1 MAYEDAA
8 KTKKIE
14 VVVVT
19 LSGEYSH
26 KYDGDTLI
34 EAVVQEAIKHLK
46 LVADNTWVL
55 ELDGHIG
62 QVEVFVRDHGDGF
75 DLDDIPS
82 DRFGVRESIL
92 GRVRR
97 RGGTATVACK
107 ESGTEVHLVVPVGP
121 CPPGAEAV
129 SDEAARA
136 VSEPQEKERT
146 P

>member
-1 MAYEDAA
+1 MAHEDAA

-55 ELDGHIG
+55 ELDG
-62 QVEVFVRDHGDGF
+62 Q
-75 DLDDIPS
+75 
-82 DRFGVRESIL
+82 SISQAQTL
-92 GRVRR
+92 
-97 RGGTATVACK
+97 
-107 ESGTEVHLVVPVGP
+107 
-121 CPPGAEAV
+121 
-129 SDEAARA
+129 EAAGIKSGDELEFHA
-136 VSEPQEKERT
+136 PEGGGGSHS
-146 P
+146 